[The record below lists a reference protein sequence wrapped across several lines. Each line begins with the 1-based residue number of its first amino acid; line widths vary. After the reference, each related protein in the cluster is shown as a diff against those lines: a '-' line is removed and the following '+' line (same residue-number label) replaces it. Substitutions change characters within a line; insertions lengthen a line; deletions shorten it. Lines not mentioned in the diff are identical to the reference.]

1 MEYILAFSK
10 AKLHRSPK
18 LRFACFWLPFSTSWC
33 VDNGDDS
40 SASFLKSN
48 DKDKLTKKCWQYF
61 TQPFILAEILLF
73 LKITKP
79 FLTDTG
85 NKMALIKI
93 RLNLLKSQ
101 KSTKIA
107 FAYLCSSSGSFLS
120 FDELAATWGISWSSI
135 SCFFWRIEKC
145 DKRPKWSTYLKLS
158 SVLVQLTAGCLPE
171 LHMFRICD

>member
-1 MEYILAFSK
+1 
-10 AKLHRSPK
+10 
-18 LRFACFWLPFSTSWC
+18 
-33 VDNGDDS
+33 
-40 SASFLKSN
+40 
-48 DKDKLTKKCWQYF
+48 
-61 TQPFILAEILLF
+61 
-73 LKITKP
+73 
-79 FLTDTG
+79 
-85 NKMALIKI
+85 MALIKI

-171 LHMFRICD
+171 LHVLRMFDKTHQLTSFFQCNSKMIIHKFHFLWMIHHVILDKKNAYLMFKK